1 MRLIWARVAEIL
13 AGAFAGIVEKFSKKS
28 AVEPHPLE
36 TKVVALEAALE
47 HLNQRFDCLNSK
59 ASAALT
65 VADSSRAE
73 TSEKVDAL
81 AKRISKLEVPAAKKT
96 LAKKGAK

>member
-1 MRLIWARVAEIL
+1 MRLIWARVAAIVT
-13 AGAFAGIVEKFSKKS
+13 GAIAGIVEKFS
-28 AVEPHPLE
+28 ATVEPHPLE
-36 TKVVALEAALE
+36 AKVAALEAALD
-47 HLNQRFDCLNSK
+47 HMNQRFECLNSK